1 MMKDLNQILLNPAR
15 SRIIQYLSVHQVATA
30 AELVSFMT
38 DVSRT
43 TLYRHLNILTE
54 NDVIKVVSEKRVRG
68 SVERTYSLN
77 LETISKENT
86 KENATRNAF
95 GFLMKIYADFDMYFQ
110 NENANPAAD
119 KIFLSNV
126 SLLLSDEE
134 FNDLLIQ
141 FNTLLKNNL
150 NNEPNEYRKQ
160 RSISFISS
168 PYIEEGK
175 MGK

>member
-1 MMKDLNQILLNPAR
+1 MKDLNQILLNPVR

-38 DVSRT
+38 DISRT
-43 TLYRHLNILTE
+43 TLYRHLNTLAE

-68 SVERTYSLN
+68 SVERSYSLN
-77 LETISKENT
+77 LETITKENT

-110 NENANPAAD
+110 NENANPGAD
-119 KIFLSNV
+119 KVFLSNV
-126 SLLLSDEE
+126 SLLLSDDE
-134 FNDLLIQ
+134 FNELLVQI
-141 FNTLLKNNL
+141 NTLLKDRL
-150 NNEPNEYRKQ
+150 NNKPNEKRKQ

-168 PYIEEGK
+168 PCIEEGK
-175 MGK
+175 KRE